1 MCHDLI
7 SARAERSPAGS
18 RGQGQ
23 RRNGWPPALVPMRH
37 RDEGRKKNMRPT
49 PQQRVAALLRSP
61 ICRELIRSW
70 VAAEQA
76 RARHTATDPAV
87 RSAAASHAARA
98 RWQKNRL

>member
-1 MCHDLI
+1 M
-7 SARAERSPAGS
+7 AKRSG
-18 RGQGQ
+18 
-23 RRNGWPPALVPMRH
+23 PALVPMRH
-37 RDEGRKKNMRPT
+37 RDEGRKNMRQT

-70 VAAEQA
+70 AAAEQA
-76 RARHTATDPAV
+76 RARHAATDPAV